1 MTALLLSYVACSYF
15 CMAFWLSWP
24 CPAEAFSVP
33 SPRYISSLAVTRRNS
48 PGGIRLNYHDDDDE
62 DKHCEDESP
71 LSSSNDHP
79 TTTTAST
86 TTSMPSVSSS
96 TSATLE
102 RLNVS
107 GVSVCSEPPG
117 FFLLLETNTGTLPL
131 QVTSDPQDA
140 YATTSPQALTVI
152 QLLSGVDM
160 AGPILP
166 PETLAKLLVLSCE
179 SIPEPFLEEPQQQV
193 LEYVQKSL
201 LRVRAA
207 AAANVED
214 TTTTATA
221 TPPLFSETHPWLQ
234 SKCQLPQVT
243 LDELIL
249 TYRGRSLCGGDD
261 DPTKKVDGGGST
273 SLNNKMSLS
282 DPSQWHC
289 QLQCNVKWIGKMSIH
304 VSSDL
309 IQAVSYQYDDAT
321 SMIFTCLALALR
333 YKAPMSLQQQQ
344 QHPHPQQTQEEVENE
359 LRSHLVFT
367 NHEDLDDYFPT
378 RTTVSKLQ
386 QSSTRVTKNIERG
399 FEIHKLQKAL
409 EIARK
414 RGDVLAEA
422 KIRAVLDEMDSFQE
436 LPVTT
441 QEEKEGRNGKAD
453 QVDDSSFQ

>member
-1 MTALLLSYVACSYF
+1 M
-15 CMAFWLSWP
+15 
-24 CPAEAFSVP
+24 
-33 SPRYISSLAVTRRNS
+33 
-48 PGGIRLNYHDDDDE
+48 
-62 DKHCEDESP
+62 
-71 LSSSNDHP
+71 
-79 TTTTAST
+79 
-86 TTSMPSVSSS
+86 
-96 TSATLE
+96 
-102 RLNVS
+102 
-107 GVSVCSEPPG
+107 CSEPPG
-117 FFLLLETNTGTLPL
+117 FFLLLETTAGTLPL

-193 LEYVQKSL
+193 LEVVQKSL
-201 LRVRAA
+201 WRVRAA

-214 TTTTATA
+214 TTAATTSSTT
-221 TPPLFSETHPWLQ
+221 TPLLFSETHPWLQ

-249 TYRGRSLCGGDD
+249 TYRGRSRCGGNDD
-261 DPTKKVDGGGST
+261 NPTKKVEGGGT
-273 SLNNKMSLS
+273 SLHKMSLS

-333 YKAPMSLQQQQ
+333 YKAPMSLQQQ
-344 QHPHPQQTQEEVENE
+344 HRHPQQTQEEKEVEE
-359 LRSHLVFT
+359 EDHRSHLVFT
-367 NHEDLDDYFPT
+367 NHEDLDYYFPT
-378 RTTVSKLQ
+378 RTTVSNLQ

-422 KIRAVLDEMDSFQE
+422 KIRAVLDEMDSFHE

-441 QEEKEGRNGKAD
+441 QEETEARNGEVD